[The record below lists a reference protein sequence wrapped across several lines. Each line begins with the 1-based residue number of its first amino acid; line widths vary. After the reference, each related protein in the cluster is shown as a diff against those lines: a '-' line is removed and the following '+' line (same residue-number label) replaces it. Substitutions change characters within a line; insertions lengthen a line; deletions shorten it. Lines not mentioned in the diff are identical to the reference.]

1 MAMFMTRR
9 IAALKTSIEFLQ
21 KHIKI
26 PDDKT
31 LYFSENE
38 SFKLKTTSIQMKVV
52 EWKFRLLK
60 IFISL
65 FQALVYTCWQNGVRN
80 NYKFVKIFRCCT
92 AFEEINWR
100 WRVPLA
106 ATIPSYLFINIHPS
120 HSLRSLFICFPPK
133 NLNIS
138 PLSVNKFSRI
148 KINNTQKWNKKNSQ
162 ERAFIHWG
170 DWKGV
175 SEQKQTVQRK
185 WTEVIEN
192 AY

>member
-65 FQALVYTCWQNGVRN
+65 FQALVYTCWQ
-80 NYKFVKIFRCCT
+80 
-92 AFEEINWR
+92 
-100 WRVPLA
+100 
-106 ATIPSYLFINIHPS
+106 
-120 HSLRSLFICFPPK
+120 
-133 NLNIS
+133 
-138 PLSVNKFSRI
+138 
-148 KINNTQKWNKKNSQ
+148 KW
-162 ERAFIHWG
+162 
-170 DWKGV
+170 
-175 SEQKQTVQRK
+175 SEK
-185 WTEVIEN
+185 
-192 AY
+192 